1 MNPRLM
7 LSLWR
12 ERWGKAAGTS
22 FKVPYIHGKLN
33 QWTHW
38 LPYADVWSVTGMPV
52 FALLSCILLM
62 LLITSIGLSF
72 NSQIVFSFLFVCLAV
87 YIRRYTGTLITLVLI
102 AMSVI
107 ASTRYL
113 YWRFDAT
120 LVPDFSLNFLFG
132 FYFFVAEC
140 YLALL
145 VFAGLVQSIWPLKR
159 MPAALPGEQEEW
171 PTVDIFILCDDQPYT
186 AIKSTVIASAKLDW
200 PRKKLKIYLVDGV
213 QRDDLYILAA
223 SIGAHYLPHLSVP
236 DNHAGFINQ
245 SLPSTSGE
253 FIIVFE
259 SGQAPGHRFLQ
270 STVGWFLRDQ
280 KLALIQTLHHFLAP
294 IPSQRHLEVINSSV
308 HAGSC
313 ALMRRS
319 VVVQMGGVE
328 SAAATLQSHTALTL
342 QASGYGSAYVGFNAD
357 LNGHETW
364 PDENHAQTTIV
375 EPVSDTILG
384 VFLVEHPF
392 AGRSLLWRQR
402 IASLHRA
409 LQFYYPVPRLL
420 FLIAPVLYLLG
431 HVQVIQALPQL
442 LMAYAIPHFLHA
454 YIAYTR
460 TDEKNRFKLFTD
472 IRENA
477 LAWYMLIPTTLTLL
491 QTQFKQCFLSW
502 TANKPEMSK
511 KSDKAFEAGPI
522 TLFSPAKFLPYLF
535 VLSLNLAGFFIGLVD
550 IIFFGTSQQGLEVFY
565 LLWTTYNLMLLAAML
580 AVAQE
585 ASQVLR
591 HTSLRQHLTAMIK
604 LPSGR
609 TVSCTTENFPASKL
623 QLSLP
628 IPVTVSTDAP
638 VSLSIFHAHRE
649 LTLSATVVVQQ
660 GLKLDVHISDANQK
674 DYQLFATTVLS
685 RGQDWPKWLPGHSA
699 DRPFPKWM
707 TDSVVSVSIAV
718 LDFVTNMNK
727 YLHWARLDSWLQLW
741 RKKK

>member
-1 MNPRLM
+1 MNPRLI

-22 FKVPYIHGKLN
+22 FKVPYVHGKLN

-38 LPYADVWSVTGMPV
+38 LPYSDVWSITSVPA
-52 FALLSCILLM
+52 FALLLCALLM

-72 NSQIVFSFLFVCLAV
+72 NSQVVFSVLFVCIAV
-87 YIRRYTGTLITLVLI
+87 YVRRYAGTLVTLVLI

-113 YWRFDAT
+113 YWRFDTT

-159 MPAALPGEQEEW
+159 APAALPGDQGKW
-171 PTVDIFILCDDQPYT
+171 PAVDVFILCDDQPYAAIKLT
-186 AIKSTVIASAKLDW
+186 AIASGKLDW

-213 QRDDLYILAA
+213 RRDDLYVLAA
-223 SIGAHYLPHLSVP
+223 SIGAHYLPHLGAP
-236 DNHAGFINQ
+236 DNHTSFINQ

-253 FIIVFE
+253 FIAVFE
-259 SGQAPGHRFLQ
+259 SGQAPDHRFLQ

-280 KLALIQTLHHFLAP
+280 KLALIQTPRHFLAP
-294 IPSQRHLEVINSSV
+294 NPSQRDLEVTNSSGP
-308 HAGSC
+308 ARSC

-319 VVVQMGGVE
+319 VVIQMGGVDA
-328 SAAATLQSHTALTL
+328 AAATPQSHMALTL
-342 QASGYGSAYVGFNAD
+342 QALGYGSAYVGFD
-357 LNGHETW
+357 RHETL
-364 PDENHAQTTIV
+364 PNENHAQNSMV
-375 EPVSDTILG
+375 EPASSTTSEM
-384 VFLVEHPF
+384 FLVEHPF
-392 AGRSLLWRQR
+392 AGRSLLWKQR
-402 IASLHRA
+402 IASFHRV
-409 LQFYYPVPRLL
+409 LKFYYPVPRLL
-420 FLIAPVLYLLG
+420 FFIAPVVYLLG
-431 HVQVIQALPQL
+431 HVQVIQASPQS
-442 LMAYAIPHFLHA
+442 LMAYVIPHFVHA
-454 YIAYTR
+454 YIACTR

-472 IRENA
+472 VRETA

-491 QTQFKQCFLSW
+491 RTQFKQCLLLW
-502 TANKPEMSK
+502 IADKPELPK
-511 KSDKAFEAGPI
+511 KSYKAFEEDPI
-522 TLFSPAKFLPYLF
+522 TLFSPAMFLPYLF
-535 VLSLNLAGFFIGLVD
+535 VLSLNLAGFFSGLVD
-550 IIFFGTSQQGLEVFY
+550 MIFFGTSQQGLAALY

-580 AVAQE
+580 AIAQE
-585 ASQVLR
+585 ANQVLR
-591 HTSLRQHLTAMIK
+591 HISLRQHLTAMIK

-609 TVSCTTENFPASKL
+609 TVSCTTENFPAPRL

-628 IPVTVSTDAP
+628 MPVAVGTDAP

-649 LTLSATVVVQQ
+649 LALSATVVVQQ
-660 GLKLDVHISDANQK
+660 GLKLEVCIADTNQK

-699 DRPFPKWM
+699 DRPFPKWI
-707 TDSVVSVSIAV
+707 TDSLISVSIAI
-718 LDFVTNMNK
+718 LDFVTNINK
-727 YLHWARLDSWLQLW
+727 YLHWVRLDSWIQLW
-741 RKKK
+741 KKKK